1 MNQSKNKK
9 TVELFE
15 PVASSSTSERV
26 ADAIRKTILEGDVTP
41 GDTLPPE
48 RTLAERFRVTRNT
61 VREALKRLEYSRL
74 VSIRQ
79 GSGVKVLD
87 YLAHAGLEFVT
98 TLFGSTAAPKKEMV
112 ADVMQARAVV
122 GEAIYHHA
130 IDHFR
135 QEALDDLRK
144 SIEDLATEANKTR
157 PDVRNL
163 QELDFEVQHRLL
175 RGGKNRTII
184 LLHNSIRYIYGGIAH
199 MFEPLVE
206 KPNRLVD
213 QYRRLLA
220 DLENGNRRGAKQIIT
235 VIFAEQQL
243 AMARRGAG
251 GNP

>member
-1 MNQSKNKK
+1 MSQLKK
-9 TVELFE
+9 KSTVELFE
-15 PVASSSTSERV
+15 PVEISSTSELV
-26 ADAIRKTILEGDVTP
+26 AEAIRKTILAGDVSP

-98 TLFGSTAAPKKEMV
+98 TLFGSKAASQNEMV
-112 ADVMQARAVV
+112 TDLVQARAVV

-130 IDHFR
+130 IDHFNPK
-135 QEALDDLRK
+135 ALDSLRE
-144 SIEDLATEANKTR
+144 SVDDLAAEADKAR
-157 PDVRNL
+157 PDVRKL

-199 MFEPLVE
+199 LFEPLVE
-206 KPNRLVD
+206 KPQRLV
-213 QYRRLLA
+213 QEYRRLLT
-220 DLENGNRRGAKQIIT
+220 DLETGNRRGAKQIIT
-235 VIFAEQQL
+235 VIFAMQQL
-243 AMARRGAG
+243 AMARKLPRGG
-251 GNP
+251 P